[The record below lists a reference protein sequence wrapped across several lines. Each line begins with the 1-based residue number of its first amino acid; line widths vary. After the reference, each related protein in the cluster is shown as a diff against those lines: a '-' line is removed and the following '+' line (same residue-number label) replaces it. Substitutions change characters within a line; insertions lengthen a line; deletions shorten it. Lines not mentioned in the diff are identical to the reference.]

1 MAPLQS
7 HHIHSLTLHWEAH
20 FRGDGGWG
28 RTLGVALS
36 MKCSL
41 LSDHLGKNNRCTPW
55 FFFPRKS
62 SVLVK
67 LRPHLLPGQASAD
80 SGSLPQGTWGSLCRE
95 ALSPT
100 PETTPPHTEGIERLK
115 K

>member
-55 FFFPRKS
+55 FFFF
-62 SVLVK
+62 
-67 LRPHLLPGQASAD
+67 
-80 SGSLPQGTWGSLCRE
+80 QGRAQS
-95 ALSPT
+95 
-100 PETTPPHTEGIERLK
+100 
-115 K
+115 